1 MRPETPKGKDKMNRA
16 GIGAAGGGTAATTE
30 APAALAACP
39 PGRLALNFRAIEMT
53 DEQLVRFCADNR
65 DLRIELTSERELIVM
80 PPASMTTGWQ
90 NARLNACLCLWT
102 ERDGSGLCFD
112 SSAGFTLPNG
122 AVRSADAAWMARERW
137 ESLDEAE
144 RHGFSRIVPDF
155 VAELR
160 SSSDNLAALQAKM
173 TEYVENGLRLG
184 WLIDPRRRRVHV
196 YRPGRPVET
205 LENPETVSGEAV
217 LPGFTLNLRDV
228 W

>member
-1 MRPETPKGKDKMNRA
+1 MNRPDV
-16 GIGAAGGGTAATTE
+16 GAGGGAAATAE
-30 APAALAACP
+30 ALAARAAYP
-39 PGRLALNFRAIEMT
+39 PGPLALDFRAVEMT

-80 PPASMTTGWQ
+80 PPANMTTGWR
-90 NARLNACLCLWT
+90 NARLNARLCLWT

-137 ESLDEAE
+137 ESLDETE

-160 SSSDNLAALQAKM
+160 SPSDSLAALQAKM
-173 TEYVENGLRLG
+173 TGIR
-184 WLIDPRRRRVHV
+184 
-196 YRPGRPVET
+196 
-205 LENPETVSGEAV
+205 
-217 LPGFTLNLRDV
+217 LPGYGTGFAQ
-228 W
+228 